1 MKIIIDGTPEE
12 IAALMLSVQ
21 GRQKERRLRVSA
33 DGTLD
38 EVIEEKRWIK

>member
-1 MKIIIDGTPEE
+1 MKIIIDGTSEE
-12 IAALMLSVQ
+12 IAALVLAAQ
-21 GRQKERRLRVSA
+21 GRQKEQEFRVSV